1 MSDFKIELE
10 HPWLLLLLI
19 PVLFFSFF
27 PFFRLSKKYR
37 RNRNRIISV
46 VTHTLA
52 MVLCVAMVAG
62 MTFTYELPNRQN
74 ELIVLV
80 DRSDS
85 GTENESLRED
95 FLQDVINACDKN
107 YKLGVVT
114 FGYDTVYA
122 APLSYDKRE
131 AYRQYLAAAEPD
143 TSATNLA
150 GAIAFAAEQFENP
163 KTAKILILSDGLQ
176 TDGNALSAVKLAAAK
191 GIKVDAVN
199 LANAEHSEMQI
210 LDVKMPE
217 NRIIPGQEAK
227 ITLTVQTNLKAS
239 ETATLNVTDM
249 GYKSGSHAV
258 SLEKGIQ
265 TVEISHV
272 FQSAGVHD
280 LQFQLV
286 GLDSSDTVEQNNVYH
301 AYLNIP
307 LLENILIL
315 ESRSGEADTL
325 KSILG
330 EAHTVQVLNIH
341 TDADL
346 IPGNV
351 RELSAYEEVFLVNLS
366 NADLTA
372 ETMPENF
379 VQTLYDYVYNIGGGL
394 FTVGGEND
402 TLNGSLVPHAYNRLD
417 MEGTLFQQMLP
428 VQVVEYTPPLA
439 VMLVIDASGSMSM
452 GKFEAALKAAE
463 EILDSLSPRDYCGV
477 TTFDSSSTE
486 AINVLPV
493 AQKDKILDAIR
504 GLKTTSGGSGGTVFS
519 GAIELAGRA
528 VAPIPVERR
537 HIVLVTDGNPSDHLD
552 KLSDNDKNAYG
563 KYIQDNYRQNGTTMS
578 IFALDMTSGN
588 REELKKAAEEYGHGH
603 FYDIPSGEMNR
614 VQAYAKSDMAEVT
627 LKEFEEGITFTP
639 KVRDQS
645 TALNGIDTTMTIPS
659 LTGYYGTKIKDGAK
673 VPLMYQFVPIYAEWD
688 FGAGRVG
695 SFLSDLGGAW
705 SADFVK
711 DPVGQMII
719 ENIADSLSPS
729 DSLEPDRLELIL
741 RMLEENYS
749 TRLNVFT
756 TLGEGERVTVTV
768 KPLSDAASRFYG
780 GNVPV
785 TELGDQVGFD
795 FSITCG
801 GIYRIT
807 VTKMNAN
814 GETLAERTEYRSFSY
829 SEEYRMFRDADEGSK
844 LLAELTANGGGE
856 MITDAVETYATFAK
870 TYPMTTDPRMV
881 FLILA
886 ILCVLIDVAVRKFK
900 FKWPHEILRDRKS
913 MKQFAEEKEPRI
925 GNGK

>member
-19 PVLFFSFF
+19 PVLFFSLF
-27 PFFRLSKKYR
+27 PFFRLTKKYR

-52 MVLCVAMVAG
+52 MLLCVAMVAG

-85 GTENESLRED
+85 GAENESLRDEL
-95 FLQDVINACDKN
+95 LQDVINACDKN
-107 YKLGVVT
+107 CRLGVVS
-114 FGYDTVYA
+114 FGYDAVYA

-131 AYRQYLAAAEPD
+131 AYRQYLAATKPD
-143 TSATNLA
+143 GTATNLA

-163 KTAKILILSDGLQ
+163 KTAKILILSDGLE
-176 TDGNALSAVKLAAAK
+176 TDGDALSAVKLAAAK
-191 GIKVDAVN
+191 GIKVDAMN
-199 LANAEHSEMQI
+199 LADAEHSEMQI

-217 NRIIPGQEAK
+217 NRIIPGQDAK
-227 ITLTVQTNLKAS
+227 IILTVRTNLKAR
-239 ETATLNVTDM
+239 EKATLNVTDM
-249 GYKSGSHAV
+249 GYKSGTHEIM
-258 SLEKGIQ
+258 LEKGIQ
-265 TVEISHV
+265 TVEIPHS
-272 FQSAGVHD
+272 FQSAGLHD
-280 LQFQLV
+280 MTFQLV
-286 GLDSSDTVEQNNVYH
+286 GAEASDTVEQNNVYH
-301 AYLNIP
+301 SYLNIP

-315 ESRSGEADTL
+315 ENQRGEADTL
-325 KSILG
+325 KSIL
-330 EAHTVQVLNIH
+330 EEMHTVEVLNIH
-341 TDADL
+341 DDADR
-346 IPGNV
+346 IPANV

-366 NADLTA
+366 NADLTSD
-372 ETMPENF
+372 TMPEKF
-379 VQTLYDYVYNIGGGL
+379 VQTLHDYVYNIGGGL

-402 TLNGSLVPHAYNRLD
+402 TLDGTLVPHAYNRAD

-439 VMLVIDASGSMSM
+439 VMIVIDSSGSMSM
-452 GKFEAALKAAE
+452 GKYEAALKAAE

-493 AQKDKILDAIR
+493 AQKDKILDVIR
-504 GLKTTSGGSGGTVFS
+504 SLKTTSGGSGGTVFS

-552 KLSDNDKNAYG
+552 KQSENDKNAYG

-603 FYDIPSGEMNR
+603 FYDIPSGELNR

-627 LKEFEEGITFTP
+627 LKELEEGITFTP
-639 KVRDQS
+639 KAGDQS
-645 TALNGIDTTMTIPS
+645 TVLNGIDTTVTIPA
-659 LTGYYGTKIKDGAK
+659 LKGYYGTKAKNGAK
-673 VPLMYQFVPIYAEWD
+673 VPLTYQYVPIYAEWD
-688 FGAGRVG
+688 FGEGRVG
-695 SFLSDLGGAW
+695 CFLSDLGGAW
-705 SADFVK
+705 SADFTA
-711 DPVGQMII
+711 DPVGRMLV

-729 DSLEPDRLELIL
+729 DTLEPDRLELIL
-741 RMLEENYS
+741 RTIEENYS

-756 TLGEGERVTVTV
+756 ALAEGEGVSVTV

-785 TELGDQVGFD
+785 TALGDNVGFD
-795 FSITCG
+795 FSVTCG

-807 VTKMNAN
+807 VTKTDAN
-814 GETLAERTEYRSFSY
+814 GNTVAERTAYKSFSY
-829 SEEYRMFRDADEGSK
+829 SDEYQMFRGEDEGAK
-844 LLAELTANGGGE
+844 LLSELTSSGGGE
-856 MITDAVETYATFAK
+856 VITDAVETFGSFAK
-870 TYPMTTDPRMV
+870 TYPKTTDPRLV

-886 ILCVLIDVAVRKFK
+886 IVCVLIDVAVRKFK
-900 FKWPHEILRDRKS
+900 FKWLHEIVRDRKAL
-913 MKQFAEEKEPRI
+913 KQFAEQKEPKNR
-925 GNGK
+925 

>member
-19 PVLFFSFF
+19 PVLFFSLF
-27 PFFRLSKKYR
+27 PFFRLTKKYR

-46 VTHTLA
+46 ATHTLA
-52 MVLCVAMVAG
+52 MLLCVAMVAG

-85 GTENESLRED
+85 GAENESLRDEL
-95 FLQDVINACDKN
+95 LQDVINACDKN
-107 YKLGVVT
+107 CRLGVVS
-114 FGYDTVYA
+114 FGYDAVYA

-131 AYRQYLAAAEPD
+131 AYRQYLAATKPD
-143 TSATNLA
+143 GTATNLA

-163 KTAKILILSDGLQ
+163 KTAKILILSDGLE
-176 TDGNALSAVKLAAAK
+176 TDGDALSAVKLAAAK
-191 GIKVDAVN
+191 GIKVDAMN
-199 LANAEHSEMQI
+199 LADAEHSEMQI

-217 NRIIPGQEAK
+217 NRIIPGQDAK
-227 ITLTVQTNLKAS
+227 IILTVRTNLKAR
-239 ETATLNVTDM
+239 EKATLNVTDM
-249 GYKSGSHAV
+249 GYKSGTHEIT
-258 SLEKGIQ
+258 LEKGIQ
-265 TVEISHV
+265 TVEIPHS
-272 FQSAGVHD
+272 FQSAGLHD
-280 LQFQLV
+280 MTFQLV
-286 GLDSSDTVEQNNVYH
+286 GAEASDTVEQNNVYH
-301 AYLNIP
+301 SYLNIP

-315 ESRSGEADTL
+315 ENQRGEADTL
-325 KSILG
+325 KSIL
-330 EAHTVQVLNIH
+330 EEMHTVEVLNIH
-341 TDADL
+341 DDADR
-346 IPGNV
+346 IPANV

-366 NADLTA
+366 NADLTSD
-372 ETMPENF
+372 TMPEKF
-379 VQTLYDYVYNIGGGL
+379 VQTLHDYVYNIGGGL

-402 TLNGSLVPHAYNRLD
+402 TLDGTLVPHAYNRAD

-439 VMLVIDASGSMSM
+439 VMIVIDSSGSMSM
-452 GKFEAALKAAE
+452 GKYDAALKAAA

-493 AQKDKILDAIR
+493 AQKDKILDVIR
-504 GLKTTSGGSGGTVFS
+504 SLKTTSGGSGGTVFS

-552 KLSDNDKNAYG
+552 KQSENDKNAYG
-563 KYIQDNYRQNGTTMS
+563 KYIQDNYRQNGITMS

-603 FYDIPSGEMNR
+603 FYDIPSGELNR

-627 LKEFEEGITFTP
+627 LKELEEGITFTP
-639 KVRDQS
+639 KAGDQS
-645 TALNGIDTTMTIPS
+645 TVLNGIDTTVTIPV
-659 LTGYYGTKIKDGAK
+659 LKGYYGTKAKDGAK
-673 VPLMYQFVPIYAEWD
+673 VPLTYQYVPIYAEWD
-688 FGAGRVG
+688 FGEGRVG
-695 SFLSDLGGAW
+695 CFLSDLGGAW
-705 SADFVK
+705 SADFTA
-711 DPVGQMII
+711 DPVGRMLV

-729 DSLEPDRLELIL
+729 DTLEPDRLDLIL
-741 RMLEENYS
+741 RTIEENYS

-756 TLGEGERVTVTV
+756 ALAEGEGVSVTV

-785 TELGDQVGFD
+785 TALGDNVGFD
-795 FSITCG
+795 FSVTCG

-807 VTKMNAN
+807 VTKTDAN
-814 GETLAERTEYRSFSY
+814 GNTVAERTAYKSFSY
-829 SEEYRMFRDADEGSK
+829 SDEYQMFRGEDEGAK
-844 LLAELTANGGGE
+844 LLSELTSSGGGE
-856 MITDAVETYATFAK
+856 VITDAVETFGSFAK
-870 TYPMTTDPRMV
+870 TYPKTTDPRLV

-886 ILCVLIDVAVRKFK
+886 IVCVLIDVAVRKFK
-900 FKWPHEILRDRKS
+900 FKWLHEIVRDRKAL
-913 MKQFAEEKEPRI
+913 KQFAEQKEPKNR
-925 GNGK
+925 

>member
-19 PVLFFSFF
+19 PVLFFSLF
-27 PFFRLSKKYR
+27 PFFRLTKKYR

-52 MVLCVAMVAG
+52 MLLCVAMVAG

-85 GTENESLRED
+85 GAENESLRDEL
-95 FLQDVINACDKN
+95 LQDVINACDKN
-107 YKLGVVT
+107 CRLGVVS
-114 FGYDTVYA
+114 FGYDAVYA

-131 AYRQYLAAAEPD
+131 AYRQYLAATKPD
-143 TSATNLA
+143 GTATNLA

-163 KTAKILILSDGLQ
+163 KTAKILILSDGLE
-176 TDGNALSAVKLAAAK
+176 TDGDALSAVKLAAAK
-191 GIKVDAVN
+191 GIKVDAMN
-199 LANAEHSEMQI
+199 LADAEHSEMQI

-217 NRIIPGQEAK
+217 NRIIPGQDAK
-227 ITLTVQTNLKAS
+227 IILTVRTNLKAR
-239 ETATLNVTDM
+239 EKATLNVTDM
-249 GYKSGSHAV
+249 GYKSGTHEIT
-258 SLEKGIQ
+258 LEKGIQ
-265 TVEISHV
+265 TVEIPHS
-272 FQSAGVHD
+272 FQSAGLHD
-280 LQFQLV
+280 MTFQLV
-286 GLDSSDTVEQNNVYH
+286 GAEASDTVEQNNVYH
-301 AYLNIP
+301 SYLNIP

-315 ESRSGEADTL
+315 ENQRGEADTL
-325 KSILG
+325 KSIL
-330 EAHTVQVLNIH
+330 EEMHTVEVLNIH
-341 TDADL
+341 DDADR
-346 IPGNV
+346 IPTNV

-366 NADLTA
+366 NADLTSD
-372 ETMPENF
+372 TMPEKF
-379 VQTLYDYVYNIGGGL
+379 VQTLHDYVYNIGGGL

-402 TLNGSLVPHAYNRLD
+402 TLDGTLVPHAYNRAD

-439 VMLVIDASGSMSM
+439 VMIVIDSSGSMSM
-452 GKFEAALKAAE
+452 GKYEAALKAAE

-493 AQKDKILDAIR
+493 AQKDKILDVIR
-504 GLKTTSGGSGGTVFS
+504 SLKTTSGGSGGTVFS

-552 KLSDNDKNAYG
+552 KQSENDKNAYG

-603 FYDIPSGEMNR
+603 FYDIPSGELNR

-627 LKEFEEGITFTP
+627 LKELEEGITFTP
-639 KVRDQS
+639 KAGDQS
-645 TALNGIDTTMTIPS
+645 TVLNGIDTTVTIPA
-659 LTGYYGTKIKDGAK
+659 LKGYYGTKAKNGAK
-673 VPLMYQFVPIYAEWD
+673 VPLTYQYVPIYAEWD
-688 FGAGRVG
+688 FGEGRVG

-705 SADFVK
+705 SADFTA
-711 DPVGQMII
+711 DPVGRMLV

-729 DSLEPDRLELIL
+729 DTLEPDRLELIL
-741 RMLEENYS
+741 RTIEENYS

-756 TLGEGERVTVTV
+756 ALAEGEGVSVTV

-785 TELGDQVGFD
+785 TALGDNVGFD
-795 FSITCG
+795 FSVTCG

-807 VTKMNAN
+807 VTKTDAN
-814 GETLAERTEYRSFSY
+814 GNTVAERTAYKSFSY
-829 SEEYRMFRDADEGSK
+829 SDEYQMFRGEDEGAK
-844 LLAELTANGGGE
+844 LLSELTSSGGGE
-856 MITDAVETYATFAK
+856 VITDAVETFGSFAK
-870 TYPMTTDPRMV
+870 TYPKTTDPRLV

-886 ILCVLIDVAVRKFK
+886 IVCVLIDVAVRKFK
-900 FKWPHEILRDRKS
+900 FKWLHEIVRDRKAL
-913 MKQFAEEKEPRI
+913 KQFAEQKEPKNR
-925 GNGK
+925 

>member
-19 PVLFFSFF
+19 PVLFFSLF
-27 PFFRLSKKYR
+27 PFFRLTKKYR

-52 MVLCVAMVAG
+52 MLLCVAMVAG

-85 GTENESLRED
+85 GTENESLRDEL
-95 FLQDVINACDKN
+95 LQDVINACDKN
-107 YKLGVVT
+107 CRLGVVS
-114 FGYDTVYA
+114 FGYDAVYA

-131 AYRQYLAAAEPD
+131 AYRQYLAATKPD
-143 TSATNLA
+143 GTATNLA

-163 KTAKILILSDGLQ
+163 KTAKILILSDGLE
-176 TDGNALSAVKLAAAK
+176 TDGDALSAVKLAAAK
-191 GIKVDAVN
+191 GIKVDAMN
-199 LANAEHSEMQI
+199 LADAEHSEMQI

-217 NRIIPGQEAK
+217 NRIIPGQDAK
-227 ITLTVQTNLKAS
+227 IILTVRTNLKAR
-239 ETATLNVTDM
+239 EKAMLNVTDM
-249 GYKSGSHAV
+249 GYKSGTHEIT
-258 SLEKGIQ
+258 LEKGIQ
-265 TVEISHV
+265 TVEIPHS
-272 FQSAGVHD
+272 FQSAGLHD
-280 LQFQLV
+280 MTFQLV
-286 GLDSSDTVEQNNVYH
+286 GAEASDTVEQNNVYH
-301 AYLNIP
+301 SYLNIP

-315 ESRSGEADTL
+315 ENQRGEADTL
-325 KSILG
+325 KSIL
-330 EAHTVQVLNIH
+330 EEMHTVEVLNIH
-341 TDADL
+341 DDADR
-346 IPGNV
+346 IPANV

-366 NADLTA
+366 NADLTSD
-372 ETMPENF
+372 TMPEKF
-379 VQTLYDYVYNIGGGL
+379 VQTLHDYVYNIGGGL

-402 TLNGSLVPHAYNRLD
+402 TLDGTLVPHAYNRAD

-439 VMLVIDASGSMSM
+439 VMIVIDSSGSMSM
-452 GKFEAALKAAE
+452 GKYEAALKAAE

-493 AQKDKILDAIR
+493 AQKDKILDVIR
-504 GLKTTSGGSGGTVFS
+504 SLKTTSGGSGGTVFS

-552 KLSDNDKNAYG
+552 KQSENDKNAYG

-603 FYDIPSGEMNR
+603 FYDIPSGELNR

-627 LKEFEEGITFTP
+627 LKELEEGITFTP
-639 KVRDQS
+639 KAGDQS
-645 TALNGIDTTMTIPS
+645 TVLNGIDTTVTIPA
-659 LTGYYGTKIKDGAK
+659 LKGYYGTKAKNGAK
-673 VPLMYQFVPIYAEWD
+673 VPLTYQYVPIYAEWD
-688 FGAGRVG
+688 FGEGRVG
-695 SFLSDLGGAW
+695 SFLSDLGGVW
-705 SADFVK
+705 SADFTA
-711 DPVGQMII
+711 DAIGRMIV

-729 DSLEPDRLELIL
+729 DTLEPDRLDLIL
-741 RMLEENYS
+741 RTIEENYS

-756 TLGEGERVTVTV
+756 ALAEGEGVSVTV

-785 TELGDQVGFD
+785 TALGDNVGFD
-795 FSITCG
+795 FSVTCG

-807 VTKMNAN
+807 VTKTDAN
-814 GETLAERTEYRSFSY
+814 GNTVAERTAYKSFSY
-829 SEEYRMFRDADEGSK
+829 SDEYQMFRGEDEGAK
-844 LLAELTANGGGE
+844 LLSELTSSGGGE
-856 MITDAVETYATFAK
+856 VITDAVETFGSFAK
-870 TYPMTTDPRMV
+870 TYPKTTDPRLV

-886 ILCVLIDVAVRKFK
+886 IVCVLIDVAVRKFK
-900 FKWPHEILRDRKS
+900 FKWLHEIVRDRKAL
-913 MKQFAEEKEPRI
+913 KQFAEQKEPKNR
-925 GNGK
+925 

>member
-19 PVLFFSFF
+19 PVLFFSLF
-27 PFFRLSKKYR
+27 PFFRLTKKYR

-52 MVLCVAMVAG
+52 MLLCVAMVAG

-85 GTENESLRED
+85 GTENESLRDEL
-95 FLQDVINACDKN
+95 LQDVINACDKN
-107 YKLGVVT
+107 CRLGVVS
-114 FGYDTVYA
+114 FGYDAVYA

-131 AYRQYLAAAEPD
+131 AYRQYLAATKPD
-143 TSATNLA
+143 GTATNLA

-163 KTAKILILSDGLQ
+163 KTAKILILSDGLE
-176 TDGNALSAVKLAAAK
+176 TDGDALSAVKLAAAK
-191 GIKVDAVN
+191 GIKVDAMN
-199 LANAEHSEMQI
+199 LADAEHSEMQI

-217 NRIIPGQEAK
+217 NRIIPGQDAK
-227 ITLTVQTNLKAS
+227 IILTVRTNLKAR
-239 ETATLNVTDM
+239 EKATLNVTDM
-249 GYKSGSHAV
+249 GYKSGTHEIT
-258 SLEKGIQ
+258 LEKGVQ
-265 TVEISHV
+265 TVEIPHS
-272 FQSAGVHD
+272 FQSAGLHD
-280 LQFQLV
+280 MTFQLV
-286 GLDSSDTVEQNNVYH
+286 GAEASDTVEQNNVYH
-301 AYLNIP
+301 SYLNIP

-315 ESRSGEADTL
+315 ENQRGEADTL
-325 KSILG
+325 KSIL
-330 EAHTVQVLNIH
+330 EEMHTVEVLNIH
-341 TDADL
+341 DDADR
-346 IPGNV
+346 IPANV

-366 NADLTA
+366 NADLTSD
-372 ETMPENF
+372 TMPEKF
-379 VQTLYDYVYNIGGGL
+379 VQTLHDYVYNIGGGL

-402 TLNGSLVPHAYNRLD
+402 TLDGTLVPHAYNRAD

-439 VMLVIDASGSMSM
+439 VMIVIDSSGSMSM
-452 GKFEAALKAAE
+452 GKYEAALKAAE

-493 AQKDKILDAIR
+493 AQKDKILDVIR
-504 GLKTTSGGSGGTVFS
+504 SLKTTSGGSGGTVFS

-552 KLSDNDKNAYG
+552 KQSENDKNAYG

-603 FYDIPSGEMNR
+603 FYDIPSGELNR

-627 LKEFEEGITFTP
+627 LKELEEGITFTP
-639 KVRDQS
+639 KAGDQS
-645 TALNGIDTTMTIPS
+645 TVLNGIDTTVTIPA
-659 LTGYYGTKIKDGAK
+659 LKGYYGTKAKNGAK
-673 VPLMYQFVPIYAEWD
+673 VPLTYQYVPIYAEWD
-688 FGAGRVG
+688 FGEGRVG
-695 SFLSDLGGAW
+695 SFLSDLGGVW
-705 SADFVK
+705 SADFTA
-711 DPVGQMII
+711 DAIGRMIV

-729 DSLEPDRLELIL
+729 DTLEPDRLDLIL
-741 RMLEENYS
+741 RTIEENYS

-756 TLGEGERVTVTV
+756 ALAEGEGVSVTV

-785 TELGDQVGFD
+785 TALGDNVGFD
-795 FSITCG
+795 FSVTCG

-807 VTKMNAN
+807 VTKTDAN
-814 GETLAERTEYRSFSY
+814 GNTVAERTAYKSFSY
-829 SEEYRMFRDADEGSK
+829 SDEYQMFRGEDEGAK
-844 LLAELTANGGGE
+844 LLSELTSSGGGE
-856 MITDAVETYATFAK
+856 VITDAVETFGSFAK
-870 TYPMTTDPRMV
+870 TYPKTTDPRLV

-886 ILCVLIDVAVRKFK
+886 IVCVLIDVAVRKFK
-900 FKWPHEILRDRKS
+900 FKWLHEIVRDRKAL
-913 MKQFAEEKEPRI
+913 KQFAEQKEPKNR
-925 GNGK
+925 

>member
-19 PVLFFSFF
+19 PVLFFCLF
-27 PFFRLSKKYR
+27 PFFRLTRKYR

-62 MTFTYELPNRQN
+62 MTFTYELPNKQN

-85 GTENESLRED
+85 GTENDSLRDE

-107 YKLGVVT
+107 YKLGVVS

-131 AYRQYLAAAEPD
+131 AYRLYLSAQAPD

-150 GAIAFAAEQFENP
+150 GAIAFAADQFENP
-163 KTAKILILSDGLQ
+163 KTAKLLILSDGLE

-199 LANAEHSEMQI
+199 LANTEHSEMQI

-227 ITLTVQTNLKAS
+227 ITLTIQTNLKAS

-249 GYKSGSHAV
+249 GYKSGSHAIQ
-258 SLEKGIQ
+258 LEKGIQ
-265 TVEISHV
+265 TVEISHT
-272 FQSAGVHD
+272 FQSAGLHD
-280 LQFQLV
+280 LNFQLV

-330 EAHTVQVLNIH
+330 EAHTVEVLNIH
-341 TDADL
+341 NDADL
-346 IPGNV
+346 IPGSV
-351 RELSAYEEVFLVNLS
+351 RELSAYEEVFLVNIS
-366 NADLTA
+366 NADLTS
-372 ETMPENF
+372 ETMPADF

-394 FTVGGEND
+394 FTVGGAND
-402 TLNGSLVPHAYNRLD
+402 MLDGVLVPHAYNRLD

-439 VMLVIDASGSMSM
+439 VMIVIDSSGSMSM
-452 GKFEAALKAAE
+452 GKYEAALKAAE

-486 AINVLPV
+486 AISVLPV
-493 AQKDKILDAIR
+493 AQKDKILDVIR
-504 GLKTTSGGSGGTVFS
+504 GLKNTSGGAGGTIFS

-528 VAPIPVERR
+528 IAPIPVERR

-552 KLSDNDKNAYG
+552 QQSDNDKNSYG

-578 IFALDMTSGN
+578 IFALSMTSGN
-588 REELKKAAEEYGHGH
+588 REELKKAAVDYGHGL
-603 FYDIPSGEMNR
+603 FYDIPSGEMDR

-627 LKEFEEGITFTP
+627 LKEFEEGISFTP

-645 TALNGIDTTMTIPS
+645 TALNGIDTTMTIPA
-659 LTGYYGTKIKDGAK
+659 LTGYYGTKVKDGAK
-673 VPLMYQFVPIYAEWD
+673 VPLIYQYVPIYAEWD

-711 DPVGQMII
+711 DPVGQMLV

-729 DSLEPDRLELIL
+729 DTLEPDRLELIL
-741 RMLEENYS
+741 RMIEENYS
-749 TRLNVFT
+749 TRLNVYT
-756 TLGEGERVTVTV
+756 TLGEGESITVTV

-780 GNVPV
+780 GSVPV
-785 TELGDQVGFD
+785 TPLGDNVGFD

-801 GIYRIT
+801 GVYRIT
-807 VTKMNAN
+807 VTKLNAN
-814 GETLAERTEYRSFSY
+814 GETLAERTEYKSFSY
-829 SEEYRMFRDADEGSK
+829 SEEYRMFRDEDEGAR
-844 LLAELTANGGGE
+844 LLAQLTADGGGE

-870 TYPMTTDPRMV
+870 TYPKTTDPRVV

-900 FKWPHEILRDRKS
+900 FKWPHEIIRDRRS
-913 MKQFAEEKEPRI
+913 MKQFAEEKESKDR
-925 GNGK
+925 

>member
-19 PVLFFSFF
+19 PVLFFSLF
-27 PFFRLSKKYR
+27 PFFRLTKKYR

-52 MVLCVAMVAG
+52 MLLCVAMVAG

-85 GTENESLRED
+85 GAENESLRDEL
-95 FLQDVINACDKN
+95 LQDVINACDKN
-107 YKLGVVT
+107 CRLGVVS
-114 FGYDTVYA
+114 FGYDAVYA

-131 AYRQYLAAAEPD
+131 AYRQYLAATKPD
-143 TSATNLA
+143 GTATNLA

-163 KTAKILILSDGLQ
+163 KTAKILILSDGLE
-176 TDGNALSAVKLAAAK
+176 TDGDALSAVKLAAAK
-191 GIKVDAVN
+191 GIKVDAMN
-199 LANAEHSEMQI
+199 LADAEHSEMQI

-217 NRIIPGQEAK
+217 NRIIPGQDAK
-227 ITLTVQTNLKAS
+227 IILTVRTNLKAR
-239 ETATLNVTDM
+239 EKATLNVTDM
-249 GYKSGSHAV
+249 GYKSGTHEIT
-258 SLEKGIQ
+258 LEKGVQ
-265 TVEISHV
+265 TVEIPHS
-272 FQSAGVHD
+272 FQSAGLHD
-280 LQFQLV
+280 MTFQLV
-286 GLDSSDTVEQNNVYH
+286 GAEASDTVEQNNVYH
-301 AYLNIP
+301 SYLNIP

-315 ESRSGEADTL
+315 ENQRGEADTL
-325 KSILG
+325 KSIL
-330 EAHTVQVLNIH
+330 EEMHTVEVLNIH
-341 TDADL
+341 DDADR
-346 IPGNV
+346 IPANV

-366 NADLTA
+366 NADLTSD
-372 ETMPENF
+372 TMPEKF
-379 VQTLYDYVYNIGGGL
+379 VQTLHDYVYNIGGGL

-402 TLNGSLVPHAYNRLD
+402 TLDGTLVPHAYNRAD

-439 VMLVIDASGSMSM
+439 VMIVIDSSGSMSM
-452 GKFEAALKAAE
+452 GKYEAALKAAE

-493 AQKDKILDAIR
+493 AQKDKILDVIR
-504 GLKTTSGGSGGTVFS
+504 SLKTTSGGSGGTVFS

-552 KLSDNDKNAYG
+552 KQSENDKNAYG

-603 FYDIPSGEMNR
+603 FYDIPSGELNR

-627 LKEFEEGITFTP
+627 LKELEEGITFTP
-639 KVRDQS
+639 KAGDQS
-645 TALNGIDTTMTIPS
+645 TVLNGIDTTVTIPV
-659 LTGYYGTKIKDGAK
+659 LKGYYGTKAKDGAK
-673 VPLMYQFVPIYAEWD
+673 VPLTYQYVPIYAEWD
-688 FGAGRVG
+688 FGEGRVG
-695 SFLSDLGGAW
+695 SFLSDLGGVW
-705 SADFVK
+705 SADFTA
-711 DPVGQMII
+711 DPVGRMLV

-729 DSLEPDRLELIL
+729 DTLEPDRLDLIL
-741 RMLEENYS
+741 RTIEENYS

-756 TLGEGERVTVTV
+756 ALGEGETVSVTV

-785 TELGDQVGFD
+785 TALGDNVGFD
-795 FSITCG
+795 FSVTCG

-807 VTKMNAN
+807 VTKTDAN
-814 GETLAERTEYRSFSY
+814 GNTVAERTAYKSFSY
-829 SEEYRMFRDADEGSK
+829 SDEYQMFRGEDEGAK
-844 LLAELTANGGGE
+844 LLSELTSSGGGE
-856 MITDAVETYATFAK
+856 VITDAVETFGSFAK
-870 TYPMTTDPRMV
+870 TYPKTTDPRLV

-886 ILCVLIDVAVRKFK
+886 IVCVLIDVAVRKFK
-900 FKWPHEILRDRKS
+900 FKWLHEIVRDRKAL
-913 MKQFAEEKEPRI
+913 KQFAEQKEPKNR
-925 GNGK
+925 